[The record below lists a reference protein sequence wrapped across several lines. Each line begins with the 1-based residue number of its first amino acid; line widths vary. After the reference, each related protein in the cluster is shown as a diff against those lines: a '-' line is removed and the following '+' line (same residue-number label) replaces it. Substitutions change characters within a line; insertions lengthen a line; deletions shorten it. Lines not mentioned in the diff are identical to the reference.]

1 MAYTDIISL
10 SDAKLYLRID
20 DTLTEDDNNITR
32 MIKGAFLFIEEFTNV
47 RFIARD
53 VRYLFNNGR
62 TFVYDYPINS
72 EVDVPTDVKSKEMTM
87 WSMYTTCTDSV
98 AMQLNVGYVNPTSV
112 PQDLIDVAYEL
123 IEISYYG
130 KDTGKTNAD
139 LSDYSM
145 AVLYQNKRFL
155 V

>member
-1 MAYTDIISL
+1 MAYTDIITL

-53 VRYLFNNGR
+53 TRYLFNNGR

-72 EVDVPTDVKSKEMTM
+72 EVDVPTDVKTKEMTM
-87 WSMYTTCTDSV
+87 WSMYTTCTDNV
-98 AMQLNVGYVNPTSV
+98 AMQLNVGASMDGSLYIRTTSASQV
-112 PQDLIDVAYEL
+112 GFQF
-123 IEISYYG
+123 SH
-130 KDTGKTNAD
+130 TNANNYGTGTVHI
-139 LSDYSM
+139 L
-145 AVLYQNKRFL
+145 AIGH
-155 V
+155 